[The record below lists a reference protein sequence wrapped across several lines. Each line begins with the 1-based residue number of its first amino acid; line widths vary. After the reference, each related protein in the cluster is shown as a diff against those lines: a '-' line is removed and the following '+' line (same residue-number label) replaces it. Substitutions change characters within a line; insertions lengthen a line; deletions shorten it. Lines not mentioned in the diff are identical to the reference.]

1 MAKNNWSRNEHIV
14 AFNLY
19 CKIPFPKINANN
31 KEVIALSA
39 IIGRSAASVAMK
51 LANFAR
57 LDPALKA
64 RNISGLSQGA
74 KGEEEVWKEFSENWD
89 NLSLESEQILA
100 RYLAKPIESSVGIS
114 TADLLTEGLDRET
127 IVKIRVNQAFFRK
140 SVLASYNF
148 RCCVTGM
155 NTSDLLVAGHIIPW
169 SQSIEHRT
177 NPGNGLCMNA
187 LFDKAFDKGLMT
199 ITPEYEIKFSDGLL
213 DKKKTFN
220 SESFFYPY
228 HKKRIALPQKF
239 LPIKECLEYHN
250 QKIFIG

>member
-1 MAKNNWSRNEHIV
+1 MASNNWSRDEHIV

-31 KEVIALSA
+31 KDVQSLSA
-39 IIGRSAASVAMK
+39 IIGRSAGSVAMK

-57 LDPALKA
+57 LDPILKA

-89 NLSLESEQILA
+89 KLSLESEQILA
-100 RYLAKPIESSVGIS
+100 RYRAKPIESSVGIYID
-114 TADLLTEGLDRET
+114 DLIPEGLDRET
-127 IVKIRVNQAFFRK
+127 IVKIRVNQAFFRR

-169 SQSIEHRT
+169 SHSIIHRT

-199 ITPEYEIKFSDGLL
+199 ITPDYEIRFSASLL

-220 SESFFYPY
+220 SESLFYPY
-228 HKKRIALPQKF
+228 NKQKISLPQKF
-239 LPIKECLEYHN
+239 LPLKECLEYHN
-250 QKIFIG
+250 QKIFIE